1 MSSGADK
8 IVSNIMSEAQNKADA
23 NSSEAQVKV
32 DAILADGEKRAEA
45 TKVKI
50 SEDAKKQAEMR
61 YQQIISEA
69 KMNARRAELGAKE
82 EVIEETFSKATEDLK
97 NKAATDDEEYIES
110 LIEMIKEA
118 ATEIGGGDL
127 IVLLKEDDIDKVKG
141 KLDSIADKVKSLI
154 KDRNKPVNLN
164 AIAKDVFSETEVETT
179 LEIGEP
185 IDTIGGAI
193 LRTRN
198 GEIQVNNTI
207 ESRMLRFKKSLRSEV
222 AKTLFD

>member
-8 IVSNIMSEAQNKADA
+8 IVSNIMSDAQAKVDVNI
-23 NSSEAQVKV
+23 SEAQGKV
-32 DAILADGEKRAEA
+32 EAILADGEKRAEA

-50 SEDAKKQAEMR
+50 SEDASKQADMR

-82 EVIEETFSKATEDLK
+82 EVIEEAFSKATEDLT
-97 NKAATDDEEYIES
+97 NMANTNDSEYVDA
-110 LIEMIKEA
+110 LVEMIKEA
-118 ATEIGGGDL
+118 AVEIGGGDL
-127 IVLLKEDDIDKVKG
+127 IVLLKEEDIPKVQDKLETIVG
-141 KLDSIADKVKSLI
+141 LIKSLI
-154 KDRNKPVNLN
+154 KREKPSDLS
-164 AIAKDVFSETEVETT
+164 AIATEVSQETDVETT

>member
-8 IVSNIMSEAQNKADA
+8 IVSNIMSEAQAKADE
-23 NSSEAQVKV
+23 NKSQAQVKV

-50 SEDAKKQAEMR
+50 SEDAAKQADMR

-82 EVIEETFSKATEDLK
+82 EVIEEAFSKATEELTNMANTNDP
-97 NKAATDDEEYIES
+97 EYVDA
-110 LIEMIKEA
+110 LVEMIKEA
-118 ATEIGGGDL
+118 AAEIGGGDL
-127 IVLLKEDDIDKVKG
+127 IVLLKEDDIPKVQDKLETIVGLVK
-141 KLDSIADKVKSLI
+141 ALI
-154 KDRNKPVNLN
+154 KREKPSDLTL
-164 AIAKDVFSETEVETT
+164 IAKEVSLETDVETT

-185 IDTIGGAI
+185 IDTIGGAL

>member
-8 IVSNIMSEAQNKADA
+8 IVSNIMSDAQAKADA
-23 NSSEAQVKV
+23 NISEAQVKV
-32 DAILADGEKRAEA
+32 DEILANGEKRAEA

-50 SEDAKKQAEMR
+50 SEDAAKQADMR

-82 EVIEETFSKATEDLK
+82 EVIEEAFSKATEELTNMANTNDP
-97 NKAATDDEEYIES
+97 EYVDA
-110 LIEMIKEA
+110 LVGMIKEA
-118 ATEIGGGDL
+118 AAEIGGGDL
-127 IVLLKEDDIDKVKG
+127 IVLLKEEDIPKVQDKLETIVGLVK
-141 KLDSIADKVKSLI
+141 ALI
-154 KDRNKPVNLN
+154 KREKPSDLSI
-164 AIAKDVFSETEVETT
+164 IATEVSRETDVETT

>member
-8 IVSNIMSEAQNKADA
+8 IVSNIMSEAQAKADV
-23 NSSEAQVKV
+23 NKSEAQVKV

-50 SEDAKKQAEMR
+50 SEDAAKQADMR

-82 EVIEETFSKATEDLK
+82 EVIEEAFSKATEELTNMANTNDP
-97 NKAATDDEEYIES
+97 EYVDA

-118 ATEIGGGDL
+118 AAEIGGGDL
-127 IVLLKEDDIDKVKG
+127 IVLLKEEDIPKVQDK
-141 KLDSIADKVKSLI
+141 LESIVGLIKSLI
-154 KDRNKPVNLN
+154 KREKPSDLS
-164 AIAKDVFSETEVETT
+164 AIATEVSNETDVETT

>member
-8 IVSNIMSEAQNKADA
+8 IVSNIMSEAQAKADE
-23 NSSEAQVKV
+23 NKSQAQVKV
-32 DAILADGEKRAEA
+32 DEILADGEKRAEA

-50 SEDAKKQAEMR
+50 SEDAAKQAEMR

-82 EVIEETFSKATEDLK
+82 EVIEEAFSKATEDLT
-97 NKAATDDEEYIES
+97 NMANTNDSEYVDA
-110 LIEMIKEA
+110 LVEMIKEA
-118 ATEIGGGDL
+118 AVEIGGGDL
-127 IVLLKEDDIDKVKG
+127 IVLLKQEDIPKVQDKLETIVG
-141 KLDSIADKVKSLI
+141 LIKSLI
-154 KDRNKPVNLN
+154 KREKPSDLS
-164 AIAKDVFSETEVETT
+164 AIATEVSLETDVETT

>member
-8 IVSNIMSEAQNKADA
+8 IVSNIMSEAQAKADVNIA
-23 NSSEAQVKV
+23 EAQTQVES
-32 DAILADGEKRAEA
+32 ILADGEKRAEA

-50 SEDAKKQAEMR
+50 AEDATKQAEMR

-82 EVIEETFSKATEDLK
+82 EVIEEAFNKATEDLRE
-97 NKAATDDEEYIES
+97 KAATDDEEYVEA

-164 AIAKDVFSETEVETT
+164 AIAKDVSSEAGVETT

-198 GEIQVNNTI
+198 GDIQVNNTI
-207 ESRMLRFKKSLRSEV
+207 ESRMLRYKKSLRSEV

>member
-1 MSSGADK
+1 
-8 IVSNIMSEAQNKADA
+8 MSEAQAKADVNIA
-23 NSSEAQVKV
+23 EAQTQVES
-32 DAILADGEKRAEA
+32 ILADGEKRAEA

-50 SEDAKKQAEMR
+50 AEDATKQAEMR

-82 EVIEETFSKATEDLK
+82 EVIEEAFNKATEDLRE
-97 NKAATDDEEYIES
+97 KAATDDEEYVEA

-164 AIAKDVFSETEVETT
+164 AIAKDVSSEAGVETT

-198 GEIQVNNTI
+198 GDIQVNNTI
-207 ESRMLRFKKSLRSEV
+207 ESRMLRYKKSLRSEV

>member
-8 IVSNIMSEAQNKADA
+8 IVSNIMSDAQAKADV
-23 NSSEAQVKV
+23 NKSEAQVKV

-50 SEDAKKQAEMR
+50 SDDAAKQAEMR

-82 EVIEETFSKATEDLK
+82 EVIEEAFSKATEDLT
-97 NKAATDDEEYIES
+97 NMANTNDSEYVDA
-110 LIEMIKEA
+110 LVEMIKEA
-118 ATEIGGGDL
+118 AVEIGGGDL
-127 IVLLKEDDIDKVKG
+127 IVLLKEDDIPKVQDKLETIVG
-141 KLDSIADKVKSLI
+141 LIKSLI
-154 KDRNKPVNLN
+154 KREKPSDLSI
-164 AIAKDVFSETEVETT
+164 IATEVSLETDVETT

-222 AKTLFD
+222 AKTLF

>member
-8 IVSNIMSEAQNKADA
+8 IVSNIMSDAQAKADV
-23 NSSEAQVKV
+23 NKSEAQVKV

-50 SEDAKKQAEMR
+50 SDDAAKQAEMR

-82 EVIEETFSKATEDLK
+82 DVIEEAFSKATEDLT
-97 NKAATDDEEYIES
+97 NMANTNDSEYVDA
-110 LIEMIKEA
+110 LVEMIKEA
-118 ATEIGGGDL
+118 AVEIGGGDL
-127 IVLLKEDDIDKVKG
+127 IVLLKEDDIPKVQDKLETIVG
-141 KLDSIADKVKSLI
+141 LIKSLI
-154 KDRNKPVNLN
+154 KREKPSDLSI
-164 AIAKDVFSETEVETT
+164 IATEVSLETDVETT

>member
-8 IVSNIMSEAQNKADA
+8 IVSNIMSDAQAKADV
-23 NSSEAQVKV
+23 NKSEAQVKV

-50 SEDAKKQAEMR
+50 SEDAAKQAEMR

-82 EVIEETFSKATEDLK
+82 EVIEEAFSKATEDLT
-97 NKAATDDEEYIES
+97 NMANTNDSEYVDA
-110 LIEMIKEA
+110 LVEMIKEA
-118 ATEIGGGDL
+118 AVEIGGGDL
-127 IVLLKEDDIDKVKG
+127 IVLLKEEDIPKVQDKLETIVG
-141 KLDSIADKVKSLI
+141 LIKSLI
-154 KDRNKPVNLN
+154 KREKPSDLS
-164 AIAKDVFSETEVETT
+164 AIATEVSNETAVETT

>member
-8 IVSNIMSEAQNKADA
+8 IVSNIMSDAQVKVDA
-23 NSSEAQVKV
+23 NISEAQAKV

-50 SEDAKKQAEMR
+50 SDDAAKQADMR

-82 EVIEETFSKATEDLK
+82 EVIEEAFSKATEDLT
-97 NKAATDDEEYIES
+97 NMANTNDSEYVDA
-110 LIEMIKEA
+110 LVEMIKEA
-118 ATEIGGGDL
+118 AVEIGGGDL
-127 IVLLKEDDIDKVKG
+127 IVLLKQEDIPKVQDKLETIVG
-141 KLDSIADKVKSLI
+141 LIKSLI
-154 KDRNKPVNLN
+154 KREKPSDLS
-164 AIAKDVFSETEVETT
+164 AIATEVSQETDVETT

>member
-1 MSSGADK
+1 MSSGADN
-8 IVSNIMSEAQNKADA
+8 IVSNIMSEAQAVVDAKKADA
-23 NSSEAQVKV
+23 QVQV
-32 DAILADGEKRAEA
+32 DAILAEGEKTAAAE
-45 TKVKI
+45 KVSI
-50 SEDAKKQAEMR
+50 SENAAKQADMR

-69 KMNARRAELGAKE
+69 KMNARRAELEAKE
-82 EVIEETFSKATEDLK
+82 EVIEEAFSKATEDLT
-97 NKAATDDEEYIES
+97 NMANTNDSEYVDA
-110 LIEMIKEA
+110 LVEMIKEA
-118 ATEIGGGDL
+118 AVEIGGGDL
-127 IVLLKEDDIDKVKG
+127 IVLLKQEDIPKVQDK
-141 KLDSIADKVKSLI
+141 LESIVGLIKSLI
-154 KDRNKPVNLN
+154 KREKPSDLS
-164 AIAKDVFSETEVETT
+164 AIATEVSLETDVETT

>member
-8 IVSNIMSEAQNKADA
+8 IVSNIMSDAQAKVDVNI
-23 NSSEAQVKV
+23 SEAQGKV
-32 DAILADGEKRAEA
+32 EAILADGEKRAEA

-50 SEDAKKQAEMR
+50 SEDASKQADMR

-82 EVIEETFSKATEDLK
+82 EVIEEAFSKATEDLT
-97 NKAATDDEEYIES
+97 NMANTNDSEYVDA
-110 LIEMIKEA
+110 LVEMIKEA
-118 ATEIGGGDL
+118 AVEIGGGDL
-127 IVLLKEDDIDKVKG
+127 IVLLKEEDIPKVQDK
-141 KLDSIADKVKSLI
+141 LESIVGLIKSLI
-154 KDRNKPVNLN
+154 KREKPSDLS
-164 AIAKDVFSETEVETT
+164 AIATEVSQETDVETT

>member
-1 MSSGADK
+1 
-8 IVSNIMSEAQNKADA
+8 MSEAQAKADV
-23 NSSEAQVKV
+23 NISEAQTQVE
-32 DAILADGEKRAEA
+32 AILADGEKRAEA
-45 TKVKI
+45 EKVKI
-50 SEDAKKQAEMR
+50 SENAKKQAEMR

-82 EVIEETFSKATEDLK
+82 EVIEEAFNKATEDLK
-97 NKAATDDEEYIES
+97 NKAATDDEEYVEA

-118 ATEIGGGDL
+118 ATEIGGGEL

-141 KLDSIADKVKSLI
+141 QLDSIADKVKSLI

-164 AIAKDVFSETEVETT
+164 EIAKDVSSEAGIETT

-193 LRTRN
+193 LRTKN

>member
-8 IVSNIMSEAQNKADA
+8 IVSNIMSDAQAKADV
-23 NSSEAQVKV
+23 NKSEAQVKV

-50 SEDAKKQAEMR
+50 SEDAAKQAEMR

-82 EVIEETFSKATEDLK
+82 EVIEEAFSKATEDLT
-97 NKAATDDEEYIES
+97 NMANTNDSEYVDA
-110 LIEMIKEA
+110 LVEMIKEA
-118 ATEIGGGDL
+118 AVEIGGGDL
-127 IVLLKEDDIDKVKG
+127 IVLLKQEDIPKVQDKLETIVG
-141 KLDSIADKVKSLI
+141 LIKSLI
-154 KDRNKPVNLN
+154 KREKPSDLS
-164 AIAKDVFSETEVETT
+164 AIATEVSNETAVETT

>member
-8 IVSNIMSEAQNKADA
+8 IVSNIMSEAQAKADV
-23 NSSEAQVKV
+23 NIGEAQGKV

-50 SEDAKKQAEMR
+50 AEDAAKQADMR

-82 EVIEETFSKATEDLK
+82 EVIEEAFSKATEDLT
-97 NKAATDDEEYIES
+97 NMANTNDPEYVDA

-118 ATEIGGGDL
+118 AVEIGGGDL
-127 IVLLKEDDIDKVKG
+127 IVLLKEDDIPKVQDKLETIIG
-141 KLDSIADKVKSLI
+141 LIKSLV
-154 KDRNKPVNLN
+154 KREKPSDLG
-164 AIAKDVFSETEVETT
+164 AIATEVSNETDVVTT

>member
-1 MSSGADK
+1 
-8 IVSNIMSEAQNKADA
+8 
-23 NSSEAQVKV
+23 
-32 DAILADGEKRAEA
+32 
-45 TKVKI
+45 
-50 SEDAKKQAEMR
+50 MR

-82 EVIEETFSKATEDLK
+82 EVIEEAFSKATEDLT
-97 NKAATDDEEYIES
+97 NMANTNDSEYVDA
-110 LIEMIKEA
+110 LVEMIKEA
-118 ATEIGGGDL
+118 AVEIGGGDL
-127 IVLLKEDDIDKVKG
+127 IVLLKQEDIPKVQDKLETIVG
-141 KLDSIADKVKSLI
+141 LIKSLI
-154 KDRNKPVNLN
+154 KREKPSDLS
-164 AIAKDVFSETEVETT
+164 AIATEVSLETDVETT

>member
-8 IVSNIMSEAQNKADA
+8 IVSNIMSDAQAKADV
-23 NSSEAQVKV
+23 NKSEAQVKV

-50 SEDAKKQAEMR
+50 SEDAAKQAEMR

-82 EVIEETFSKATEDLK
+82 EVIEEAFSKATEDLT
-97 NKAATDDEEYIES
+97 NMANTNDSEYVDA
-110 LIEMIKEA
+110 LVEMIKEA
-118 ATEIGGGDL
+118 AVEIGGGDL
-127 IVLLKEDDIDKVKG
+127 IVLLKEEDIPKVQDK
-141 KLDSIADKVKSLI
+141 LESIVGLIKSLI
-154 KDRNKPVNLN
+154 KREKPSDLS
-164 AIAKDVFSETEVETT
+164 AIATEVSQETDVETT

>member
-8 IVSNIMSEAQNKADA
+8 IVSNIMSDAQAKADV
-23 NSSEAQVKV
+23 NKSEAQVKV

-50 SEDAKKQAEMR
+50 SEDAAKQAEMR

-82 EVIEETFSKATEDLK
+82 EVIEEAFSKATEELTNMANTNDP
-97 NKAATDDEEYIES
+97 EYVDA
-110 LIEMIKEA
+110 LVEMIKEA
-118 ATEIGGGDL
+118 AAEIGGGDL
-127 IVLLKEDDIDKVKG
+127 IVLLKEEDIPKVQDKLETIVG
-141 KLDSIADKVKSLI
+141 LIKSLI
-154 KDRNKPVNLN
+154 KREKPSDLS
-164 AIAKDVFSETEVETT
+164 AIATEVSLETDVETT

>member
-8 IVSNIMSEAQNKADA
+8 IVSNIMSDAQVKVDA
-23 NSSEAQVKV
+23 NISEAQAKV

-50 SEDAKKQAEMR
+50 SDDAAKQADMR

-82 EVIEETFSKATEDLK
+82 EVIEEAFSKATEDLT
-97 NKAATDDEEYIES
+97 NMANTNDSEYVDA
-110 LIEMIKEA
+110 LVEMIKEA
-118 ATEIGGGDL
+118 AVEIGGGDL
-127 IVLLKEDDIDKVKG
+127 IVVLKEEDIPKVQDK
-141 KLDSIADKVKSLI
+141 LESIVGLIKSLI
-154 KDRNKPVNLN
+154 KREKPSDLS
-164 AIAKDVFSETEVETT
+164 AIATEVSQETDVETT

>member
-8 IVSNIMSEAQNKADA
+8 IVSNIMSEAQGKADA
-23 NSSEAQVKV
+23 NIAEAQTKV
-32 DAILADGEKRAEA
+32 DAILADGEKRAAA
-45 TKVKI
+45 TKDKI
-50 SEDAKKQAEMR
+50 ADDATKQAEMR

-82 EVIEETFSKATEDLK
+82 EVIEEAFDKATEDLRE
-97 NKAATDDEEYIES
+97 KAATDDEEYVEA

-127 IVLLKEDDIDKVKG
+127 IVLLKEDDVDKVKG

-164 AIAKDVFSETEVETT
+164 SIAKDVSSESGIETT

-198 GEIQVNNTI
+198 GDIQVNNTI
-207 ESRMLRFKKSLRSEV
+207 ESRMLRYKKSLRSEV

>member
-8 IVSNIMSEAQNKADA
+8 IVSNIMSEAQAKADE
-23 NSSEAQVKV
+23 NKSQAQVKV

-50 SEDAKKQAEMR
+50 SEDAAKQADMR

-82 EVIEETFSKATEDLK
+82 EVIEEAFSKATEDLT
-97 NKAATDDEEYIES
+97 NMANTNDSEYVDA
-110 LIEMIKEA
+110 LVEMIKEA
-118 ATEIGGGDL
+118 AVEIGGGDL
-127 IVLLKEDDIDKVKG
+127 IVLLKEEDIPKVQDK
-141 KLDSIADKVKSLI
+141 LESIVGLIKSLI
-154 KDRNKPVNLN
+154 KREKPSDL
-164 AIAKDVFSETEVETT
+164 AIIATEVSRETDVETT

>member
-8 IVSNIMSEAQNKADA
+8 IVSNIMSDAQAKADV
-23 NSSEAQVKV
+23 NKSEAQVKV

-50 SEDAKKQAEMR
+50 SEDAAKQAEMR

-82 EVIEETFSKATEDLK
+82 EVIEEAFSKATEDFT
-97 NKAATDDEEYIES
+97 NDSEYVDA
-110 LIEMIKEA
+110 LVEMIKEA
-118 ATEIGGGDL
+118 AVEIGGGDL
-127 IVLLKEDDIDKVKG
+127 IVLLKQEDIPKVQDK
-141 KLDSIADKVKSLI
+141 LESIVGLIKSLI
-154 KDRNKPVNLN
+154 KREKPSDLS
-164 AIAKDVFSETEVETT
+164 AIATEVSLETDVETT

>member
-8 IVSNIMSEAQNKADA
+8 IVSNIMSDAQAKVDA
-23 NSSEAQVKV
+23 NISEAQLKV
-32 DAILADGEKRAEA
+32 DDILAKGEKKAEA

-50 SEDAKKQAEMR
+50 SDDASKQADMR

-82 EVIEETFSKATEDLK
+82 EVIEEAFSKATEDLT
-97 NKAATDDEEYIES
+97 NMANTNDSEYVDA
-110 LIEMIKEA
+110 LVEMIKEA
-118 ATEIGGGDL
+118 AVEIGGGDL
-127 IVLLKEDDIDKVKG
+127 IVLLKEEDIPKVQDK
-141 KLDSIADKVKSLI
+141 LESIVGLIKSLI
-154 KDRNKPVNLN
+154 KREKPSDLS
-164 AIAKDVFSETEVETT
+164 AIATEVSQETDVETT

>member
-1 MSSGADK
+1 M
-8 IVSNIMSEAQNKADA
+8 
-23 NSSEAQVKV
+23 SEAQVKADENKSQAQVKV
-32 DAILADGEKRAEA
+32 DEILANGEKRAEA

-50 SEDAKKQAEMR
+50 SEDAAKQADMR

-82 EVIEETFSKATEDLK
+82 EVIEEAFSKATEELTNMANTNDP
-97 NKAATDDEEYIES
+97 EYVDA
-110 LIEMIKEA
+110 LVEMIKEA
-118 ATEIGGGDL
+118 AAEIGGGDL
-127 IVLLKEDDIDKVKG
+127 IVLLKEEDIPKVQDKLETIVGLVKALV
-141 KLDSIADKVKSLI
+141 KREKPSDLAIIATEVS
-154 KDRNKPVNLN
+154 R
-164 AIAKDVFSETEVETT
+164 ETDVETT

>member
-8 IVSNIMSEAQNKADA
+8 IVSNIMSEAQAKADE
-23 NSSEAQVKV
+23 NKSQAQVKV

-50 SEDAKKQAEMR
+50 SEDAAKQADMR

-82 EVIEETFSKATEDLK
+82 EVIEEAFSKATEDLT
-97 NKAATDDEEYIES
+97 NMANTNDSEYVDA
-110 LIEMIKEA
+110 LVEMIKEA
-118 ATEIGGGDL
+118 AVEIGGGDL
-127 IVLLKEDDIDKVKG
+127 IVLLKEEDIPKVQDK
-141 KLDSIADKVKSLI
+141 LESIVGLIKSLI
-154 KDRNKPVNLN
+154 KREKPSDLS
-164 AIAKDVFSETEVETT
+164 AIATEVSQETDVETT

>member
-1 MSSGADK
+1 MSSGADN
-8 IVSNIMSEAQNKADA
+8 IVSNIMSEAQAVVDAKKA
-23 NSSEAQVKV
+23 EAQVQV
-32 DAILADGEKRAEA
+32 DAILAEGEKTAAAE
-45 TKVKI
+45 KVSI
-50 SEDAKKQAEMR
+50 SENAAKQADMR

-69 KMNARRAELGAKE
+69 KMNARRAELEAKE
-82 EVIEETFSKATEDLK
+82 EVIEEAFSKATEDLT
-97 NKAATDDEEYIES
+97 NMANTNDSEYVDA
-110 LIEMIKEA
+110 LVEMIKEA
-118 ATEIGGGDL
+118 AVEIGGGDL
-127 IVLLKEDDIDKVKG
+127 IVLLKQEDIPKVQDKLETIVG
-141 KLDSIADKVKSLI
+141 LIKSLI
-154 KDRNKPVNLN
+154 KREKPSDLS
-164 AIAKDVFSETEVETT
+164 AIATEVSLETDVETT

>member
-8 IVSNIMSEAQNKADA
+8 IVSNIMSDAQAKVDVNI
-23 NSSEAQVKV
+23 SEAQGKV
-32 DAILADGEKRAEA
+32 EAILADGEKRAEA

-50 SEDAKKQAEMR
+50 SEDASKQADMR

-82 EVIEETFSKATEDLK
+82 EVIEEAFSKATEDLT
-97 NKAATDDEEYIES
+97 NMANTNDQEYVDA

-118 ATEIGGGDL
+118 AVEIGGGDL
-127 IVLLKEDDIDKVKG
+127 IVLLKEDDIPKVQDK
-141 KLDSIADKVKSLI
+141 LETIISLI
-154 KDRNKPVNLN
+154 KALIKREKPSDLN
-164 AIAKDVFSETEVETT
+164 AIATEVSNETEVETT

-222 AKTLFD
+222 AKTLFN

>member
-8 IVSNIMSEAQNKADA
+8 IVSNIMSEAQAKVDA
-23 NSSEAQVKV
+23 NISEAQAKV
-32 DAILADGEKRAEA
+32 EAILADGEKRAEA

-50 SEDAKKQAEMR
+50 SDDAAKQADMR

-82 EVIEETFSKATEDLK
+82 DVIEEAFSKATEDLT
-97 NKAATDDEEYIES
+97 NMANTNDPEYVDA
-110 LIEMIKEA
+110 LVEMIKEA
-118 ATEIGGGDL
+118 AVEIGGGDL
-127 IVLLKEDDIDKVKG
+127 IVLLKEEDIPKVNDKLEIIVG
-141 KLDSIADKVKSLI
+141 LIKSLI
-154 KDRNKPVNLN
+154 KKEEPTDLNLIS
-164 AIAKDVFSETEVETT
+164 AAVSLETDVETT

-222 AKTLFD
+222 AKTLFN

>member
-8 IVSNIMSEAQNKADA
+8 IVSNIMSDAQAKADV
-23 NSSEAQVKV
+23 NKSEAQVKV

-50 SEDAKKQAEMR
+50 SDDAAKQAEMR

-82 EVIEETFSKATEDLK
+82 EVIEEAFSKATEDLT
-97 NKAATDDEEYIES
+97 NMANTNDSEYVDA
-110 LIEMIKEA
+110 LVEMIKEA
-118 ATEIGGGDL
+118 AVEIGGGDL
-127 IVLLKEDDIDKVKG
+127 IVLLKEEDIPKVQDK
-141 KLDSIADKVKSLI
+141 LESIVGLIKSLI
-154 KDRNKPVNLN
+154 KREKPSDLS
-164 AIAKDVFSETEVETT
+164 AIATEVSQETDVETT

>member
-1 MSSGADK
+1 
-8 IVSNIMSEAQNKADA
+8 
-23 NSSEAQVKV
+23 
-32 DAILADGEKRAEA
+32 
-45 TKVKI
+45 
-50 SEDAKKQAEMR
+50 MR

-82 EVIEETFSKATEDLK
+82 DVIEEAFNKATEDLT
-97 NKAATDDEEYIES
+97 NMANTNDPEYVDA
-110 LIEMIKEA
+110 LVEMIKEA
-118 ATEIGGGDL
+118 AVEIGGGDL
-127 IVLLKEDDIDKVKG
+127 IVLLKAEDIPKVQDKLETIVG
-141 KLDSIADKVKSLI
+141 LIKSLI
-154 KDRNKPVNLN
+154 KRDKPSDLN
-164 AIAKDVFSETEVETT
+164 SIATEVSKETDVETT

-222 AKTLFD
+222 AKTLFN